1 MKGKLIFVAGVA
13 TGYVFGSRAG
23 RARYEQIKKNWL
35 KVWNTD
41 AVQDKVELVEGFA
54 KARAS
59 ELPKALLNGVKKVST
74 AIGGEGTPGQKL
86 DATIAKTKDAVDDVV
101 EKVKPAN
108 STSTPSTGTTDTY
121 TPGTSTPGTT
131 N

>member
-1 MKGKLIFVAGVA
+1 MRGKLIFVAGLA
-13 TGYVFGSRAG
+13 TGYVLGSRAG

-59 ELPKALLNGVKKVST
+59 ELPKALFDGVKKVST

-101 EKVKPAN
+101 EKVKPESSTPSKSS
-108 STSTPSTGTTDTY
+108 STSTPRTTK
-121 TPGTSTPGTT
+121 
-131 N
+131 

>member
-1 MKGKLIFVAGVA
+1 MRGKLIFVAGLA
-13 TGYVFGSRAG
+13 TGYVLGSRAG

-59 ELPKALLNGVKKVST
+59 ELPKALFDGVKKVST

-101 EKVKPAN
+101 DKVKPESSTSTTSS
-108 STSTPSTGTTDTY
+108 STSTPRTTK
-121 TPGTSTPGTT
+121 
-131 N
+131 

>member
-1 MKGKLIFVAGVA
+1 MRGKLIFVAGLA
-13 TGYVFGSRAG
+13 AGYVLGSRAG

-59 ELPKALLNGVKKVST
+59 ELPAALFAGVKKVST

-101 EKVKPAN
+101 EKVKPEG
-108 STSTPSTGTTDTY
+108 STPGSSASTGTST
-121 TPGTSTPGTT
+121 GTAY
-131 N
+131 

>member
-1 MKGKLIFVAGVA
+1 MRGKLIFVAGLA
-13 TGYVFGSRAG
+13 TGYVLGSRAG

-41 AVQDKVELVEGFA
+41 VVQDKVEIVEGFA

-59 ELPKALLNGVKKVST
+59 EIPGALFAGVKKVST
-74 AIGGEGTPGQKL
+74 AIGGDGTPGQKL

-101 EKVKPAN
+101 EKVKPESSTTKSNGSGSKN
-108 STSTPSTGTTDTY
+108 SSTTSTTK
-121 TPGTSTPGTT
+121 
-131 N
+131 

>member
-1 MKGKLIFVAGVA
+1 MKGKLIFVAGMA
-13 TGYVFGSRAG
+13 TGYVLGSRAG

-35 KVWNTD
+35 KVWETD
-41 AVQDKVELVEGFA
+41 VVQDKVELVESFA

-59 ELPKALLNGVKKVST
+59 ELPAALFAGVKKVST

-101 EKVKPAN
+101 EKVKPE
-108 STSTPSTGTTDTY
+108 STSSPKSNGSSTSASSTKPPTTK
-121 TPGTSTPGTT
+121 
-131 N
+131 

>member
-41 AVQDKVELVEGFA
+41 AVQDKVEFVEGFA

-59 ELPKALLNGVKKVST
+59 ELPKALFDGMKKVST

-101 EKVKPAN
+101 EKVRPE
-108 STSTPSTGTTDTY
+108 SSTPSAPAGST
-121 TPGTSTPGTT
+121 GTSTPGTT
-131 N
+131 K